1 MGDLFVQVWKVRY
14 LVIVICGRRRGLK
27 VDSIPDPINLWV
39 PFLEPGHSKD
49 NLELRKLYNHEF
61 YHVREGI
68 RGE

>member
-1 MGDLFVQVWKVRY
+1 MGDLFVWVWKVRY
-14 LVIVICGRRRGLK
+14 LVIVICGRSRGLK
-27 VDSIPDPINLWV
+27 VNHILDPINLWI

-49 NLELRKLYNHEF
+49 NLESSESYNHEF